1 MLLKTV
7 YSQNLSG
14 SNSYR
19 QKVHPI
25 RKVCCLLLLT
35 NVFHEAQKYSQ
46 NVRFLSV
53 IIAEIAH
60 QPVIEVMNL
69 ETSNFEKN
77 FYKFMHSTFFDKI
90 IEDIRPLIDLRL
102 CSTLKRITKLVTK
115 LKLKDKIIVQEK
127 LGAIH

>member
-1 MLLKTV
+1 M
-7 YSQNLSG
+7 
-14 SNSYR
+14 
-19 QKVHPI
+19 
-25 RKVCCLLLLT
+25 LT